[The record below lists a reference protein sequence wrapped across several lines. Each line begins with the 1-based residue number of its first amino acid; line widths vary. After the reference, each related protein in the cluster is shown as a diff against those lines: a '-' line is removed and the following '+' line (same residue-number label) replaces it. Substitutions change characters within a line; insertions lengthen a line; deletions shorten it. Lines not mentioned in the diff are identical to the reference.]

1 MWSSERPTRFCHLI
15 ERQKAEAIELVAP
28 LHSAPPQ
35 PEVRLAA
42 CLSPHRWRKAR
53 PAFLIRADIPTRL
66 GFGNDQKLN
75 HIAAAAR
82 AAHADAPILAVVAR
96 EHEVATWHGPRQAV
110 AFDHDQPPRWAEPGP
125 SVTPPLPD
133 VNHRSA
139 PRGALRMGRPSN
151 GSRSPRAK
159 MPRSERPN
167 VPSAMNSSSPAAKLN
182 SVRA

>member
-1 MWSSERPTRFCHLI
+1 MWLFEKATRFCHSI
-15 ERQKAEAIELVAP
+15 ERQNAETGELVAP

-35 PEVRLAA
+35 PEVRPAA
-42 CLSPHRWRKAR
+42 CLSPHRRRKGR
-53 PAFLIRADIPTRL
+53 PVFLIRADIPTRL

-75 HIAAAAR
+75 HVAAAAR

-110 AFDHDQPPRWAEPGP
+110 AFDHDQAPRWAEPSP

-133 VNHRSA
+133 VNQRSA
-139 PRGALRMGRPSN
+139 RRGALSMGRPSN

-159 MPRSERPN
+159 MPRSERRN